1 MAEYKLT
8 EEGEE
13 YLERGLPEKN
23 LVNFLNGLPQK
34 SAKIGKLVAN
44 IKNFPIALKWAL
56 EKEWVSKKGDEITL
70 LKPPHKT
77 AEEEALRKIHDEKV
91 VEEKVLKVLMERNL
105 VQKIT
110 ETYKKTEE
118 ALSKAGNVIDDLTH
132 DILVTGL
139 WKGKKFRAVDV
150 GVVRKKLDKTKI
162 TPGKKQPYNH
172 FLTQV
177 RKKLVQMG
185 FVEMVGPTIETEFW
199 NFDALFQPQN
209 HPARDWASSYSL
221 KFPQFGRL
229 PSEKIVSKVKAA
241 HENGWKT
248 GSTGWRYKWSAKKA
262 SQLIPRAHDTA
273 ITPRYMAKG
282 LKIPGKYFNIVR
294 CYRPDVID
302 ATHGVEF
309 IQTGGIVVAKDLN
322 FKHLLGL
329 LKEFAYDIAGTKE
342 VKFVTAYFPFTEPSC
357 EIIIK
362 HPQLGWIEAAGAG
375 IFRPELTEPLGIKA
389 PVIAWGFGIDR
400 LAMQSLKIN
409 DIRELFSRNLEWL
422 RKQGD

>member
-1 MAEYKLT
+1 MASYRLT

-13 YLERGLPEKN
+13 YLKNGLPEKK
-23 LVNFLNGLPQK
+23 LVELLNNYPQR
-34 SAKIGKLVAN
+34 SSTIGKVMLK

-56 EKEWVSKKGDEITL
+56 EKQWVMKKGDVITL
-70 LKPPHKT
+70 LKPPFET
-77 AEEEALRKIHDEKV
+77 EEEVALKEISEGRR
-91 VEEKVLKVLMERNL
+91 VEERILNVLIGRNL

-118 ALSKAGNVIDDLTH
+118 GLVKAGNVIDELTH
-132 DILVTGL
+132 DILLTGL
-139 WKGKKFRAVDV
+139 WKGKKFRQVNV
-150 GVVRKKLDKTKI
+150 EVVRKKLGKKI
-162 TPGKKQPYNH
+162 APGKKQPYDN
-172 FLTQV
+172 FLMQV

-185 FVEMVGPTIETEFW
+185 FIEMVGPTIELEFW
-199 NFDALFQPQN
+199 NFDALFCPQN

-221 KFPQFGRL
+221 KYPRYGNI
-229 PSEKIVSKVKAA
+229 PEKIAKRVKDA
-241 HENGWKT
+241 HENGFKT
-248 GSTGWRYKWSAKKA
+248 GSTGWQYKWSAKKA
-262 SQLIPRAHDTA
+262 SQLMPRAHDTS

-282 LKIPGKYFNIVR
+282 LKIPGRYFNIVR

-329 LKEFAYDIAGTKE
+329 LKEFAYKIAGVKE
-342 VKFVTAYFPFTEPSC
+342 VKFVTSYFPFTEPSC

-362 HPQLGWIEAAGAG
+362 HPQLGWVEAAGAG
-375 IFRPELTEPLGIKA
+375 IFRPELNEPLGVKV

-400 LAMQSLKIN
+400 LAMQALKIN
-409 DIRELFSRNLEWL
+409 DIRELFSKNLQWL
-422 RKQGD
+422 RRQGD